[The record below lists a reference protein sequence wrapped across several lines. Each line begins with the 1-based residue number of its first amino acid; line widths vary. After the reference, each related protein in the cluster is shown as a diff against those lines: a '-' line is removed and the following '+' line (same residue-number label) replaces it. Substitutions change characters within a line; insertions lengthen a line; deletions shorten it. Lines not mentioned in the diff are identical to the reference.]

1 MPGRRDGAKA
11 GPFGGS
17 PWASLTGSMHRRW
30 LMPATVLAWRLIA
43 SGTSMAQDVQAGRLV
58 LTGAWA
64 KAADADQRLSF
75 AFVTIRNRGGEA
87 DCLMTASS
95 AAAVVE
101 LREPDAATQGGA
113 RVVTEGFVIPAGGLL
128 ALEPGGAHLL
138 LRDLQG
144 PLALGDEI
152 RVLLRFER
160 AGTVAV
166 AFRTHWH

>member
-1 MPGRRDGAKA
+1 MPRRRDDAQA
-11 GPFGGS
+11 GPFGGR
-17 PWASLTGSMHRRW
+17 PRASLGGSVHRRW
-30 LMPATVLAWRLIA
+30 LMSVTVLTLQLIA
-43 SGTSMAQDVQAGRLV
+43 SGTSMAQDVQAGSLV

-64 KAADADQRLSF
+64 KTADAGQGLSF

-87 DCLMTASS
+87 ERLMTASS
-95 AAAVVE
+95 APAVVE
-101 LREPDAATQGGA
+101 LREPDAAAQGGA

-152 RVLLRFER
+152 RVLLRFEH
-160 AGTVAV
+160 AGTVV
-166 AFRTHWH
+166 VPFRTHWH